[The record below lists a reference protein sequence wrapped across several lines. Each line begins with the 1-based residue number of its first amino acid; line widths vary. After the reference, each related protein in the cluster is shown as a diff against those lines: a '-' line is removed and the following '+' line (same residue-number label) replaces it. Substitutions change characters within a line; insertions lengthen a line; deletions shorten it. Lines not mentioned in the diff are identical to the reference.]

1 MGFSFLFFS
10 VHKGLGGGRVVITL
24 EDYQAGPYISI
35 YLGSQSLPFDDQG
48 VNEGVSGAYHYL
60 SLTCNLPASTL

>member
-1 MGFSFLFFS
+1 MEWAFLFFFS

-35 YLGSQSLPFDDQG
+35 YFRSQK
-48 VNEGVSGAYHYL
+48 AYPLMIKALMKESQEHFL
-60 SLTCNLPASTL
+60 LCP